1 MKEKTMATAAKI
13 DEMSRKFT
21 ALKQELAPVEGF
33 FEEYLFKF
41 IAEKVEKGEMPS
53 VNLFRDYDLLM
64 VSSTHAI
71 FYSARDTVAN
81 RETNE
86 VEDVDV
92 TNVSVPLI
100 FMAAEEK

>member
-1 MKEKTMATAAKI
+1 MAKAEKI
-13 DEMSRKFT
+13 DEMSQKFR

-33 FEEYLFKF
+33 FEEYLWKY

-53 VNLFRDYDLLM
+53 VNLFRDYDLIL

-86 VEDVDV
+86 IEDVEV

-100 FMAAEEK
+100 YMARTEK

>member
-1 MKEKTMATAAKI
+1 MATAEKI
-13 DEMSRKFT
+13 DEMSQKFNI
-21 ALKQELAPVEGF
+21 LKQELVPVEGF
-33 FEEYLFKF
+33 FEEYLWKF

-53 VNLFRDYDLLM
+53 VNLFRDYELII

-86 VEDVDV
+86 VEDVEV
-92 TNVSVPLI
+92 TSISVPLI
-100 FMAAEEK
+100 YMANSEKK

>member
-1 MKEKTMATAAKI
+1 MATAEKI
-13 DEMSRKFT
+13 DEMSQKFRV
-21 ALKQELAPVEGF
+21 LKQDLAPVEGF
-33 FEEYLFKF
+33 FEEYLWKY
-41 IAEKVEKGEMPS
+41 IAEKVAKGEMPS
-53 VNLFRDYDLLM
+53 VNLFRDYDLII

-86 VEDVDV
+86 VEDVEV
-92 TNVSVPLI
+92 TSVSVPLI